1 MILLKSVSVKN
12 GSSNYGSQPKIPRNT
27 GSSRGGR
34 VVNPNIKGSTS
45 VSNKSIYIKPFIDS
59 NKDCIRFVPSSNSS
73 SSSTSISRGLQS
85 NIIGSVKSN
94 TVRTSVNDFIMDNN
108 PLFGS
113 SANSSYS
120 TPKSMTPLFPI
131 SYNELGV
138 YNGLNGINVS
148 NEGSHFSYI
157 SRGTRLSF
165 ITNTVASTNLNSQS
179 NVDVIQGVSGRVLE
193 KRAIY
198 NNTNNVVSN
207 RTTLNTQDIHS
218 NIVTVNNND
227 FYTEFVDIDGR
238 KKQIMENV
246 LENTKQYNYKN
257 HVGIDVSPKET
268 VLNKSKQY
276 HRGNEDYDWYADKRL
291 VKTKDGRRVFVS
303 KDGRLLHPSSRDFK
317 AIFKGLGGKK

>member
-1 MILLKSVSVKN
+1 M
-12 GSSNYGSQPKIPRNT
+12 
-27 GSSRGGR
+27 
-34 VVNPNIKGSTS
+34 
-45 VSNKSIYIKPFIDS
+45 
-59 NKDCIRFVPSSNSS
+59 
-73 SSSTSISRGLQS
+73 
-85 NIIGSVKSN
+85 
-94 TVRTSVNDFIMDNN
+94 
-108 PLFGS
+108 
-113 SANSSYS
+113 
-120 TPKSMTPLFPI
+120 
-131 SYNELGV
+131 
-138 YNGLNGINVS
+138 
-148 NEGSHFSYI
+148 
-157 SRGTRLSF
+157 
-165 ITNTVASTNLNSQS
+165 
-179 NVDVIQGVSGRVLE
+179 LE
-193 KRAIY
+193 KCAIY

-303 KDGRLLHPSSRDFK
+303 KDGRLLHPSFRDFK